1 MTWLQRYRVRHYLG
15 SSIWIFP
22 VLSTLVAIGAVRVL
36 HWIEVDAGWVPP
48 LDPETERPVLGTM
61 ASALF
66 TAIVLLHRS
75 AERFFTEP
83 EDRALADVSD
93 FKGVGGS
100 AWYSAL
106 GPPQPFQFNEFKKH
120 QFETEE

>member
-1 MTWLQRYRVRHYLG
+1 MTWLQRYCVRHYLG
-15 SSIWIFP
+15 SSVWIFP

-48 LDPETERPVLGTM
+48 LDPETARPVLGTM

-106 GPPQPFQFNEFKKH
+106 GPRQPFQFNEFKKH
-120 QFETEE
+120 

>member
-1 MTWLQRYRVRHYLG
+1 MA
-15 SSIWIFP
+15 
-22 VLSTLVAIGAVRVL
+22 AIGAVRAL
-36 HWIEVDAGWVPP
+36 HWIELDAGWVS
-48 LDPETERPVLGTM
+48 LVDPETARGVLGTM
-61 ASALF
+61 VSALF

-75 AERFFTEP
+75 SERFLTEP

-106 GPPQPFQFNEFKKH
+106 GPRQPFQFNEFKKH
-120 QFETEE
+120 QFETEK